1 MNIRQTLLNTDTSRF
16 RPAGVRGEEPVRA
29 WRRTAALL
37 RSRLNTAG
45 AGEADFLAEPRFA
58 SDHNIEW
65 STDRFESVPRPLS
78 ELSGEERLHY
88 EKILGQLTSRLR
100 QAAKGADAET
110 KPLLEAIATVPGE
123 DCIFCADDKVVIAQ
137 WAMKPND
144 ASVSSL
150 NLLAYRPEPAED
162 VQSHQVD
169 PKVVATAASTAK
181 AAVPPQKPE
190 PPVTPPVIPP
200 VQPPVPPV
208 EPPVVTPDK
217 PRKRNW
223 KKWLLWLLL
232 ALLLAGLL
240 WWLFNSCER
249 EGDKPAETVEN
260 IEKVPPPL
268 EEEKVI
274 PAPDSLSYIAG
285 DRINIYVL
293 KGGNLDDFINRFRN
307 EKQWQDRTKYQLV
320 NPDTTLRRVIL
331 ICPEEERE
339 KMMEEVPQ
347 RMKPDLEVVA
357 LYENIY
363 VNTARTND
371 PAMSNQ
377 AQSYYFDM
385 TGAIDAWDREMGRE
399 DVTIAVLDGGFDLS
413 HPELKGKIVKPYDAI
428 GQTSQVPNVLACQGH
443 ATHVSSTAAGN
454 ANNGQG
460 AAGIAP
466 GCKIMPINVFTMAGQ
481 SYDSAIIDGIM
492 YAVTQ
497 GADVINMSLGA
508 AWGPMMKLL
517 PPEELERLGRER
529 QVKEA
534 EIWDKV
540 FDFAESRGV
549 TIVKAAGNDNIPAS
563 LDPMNRSAH
572 ALVVSAVDPAGRK
585 AIFDPLTR
593 DGSNYGSLCRISAP
607 GVGIYNAVPGGK
619 YASLPGT
626 SMASPQVAGGAALLK
641 SRHPDWT
648 PETIRKVLIGTA
660 RRANS
665 PSVGPVMYLAA
676 ALDADPDNLPA
687 PESLPDYS
695 GGTGGGFNPLP
706 NPFEDGGE
714 GYYEII
720 IGNPGNNGSPG
731 NNAGEGTRNV
741 DDCTGL
747 RRKYEDLKRRK
758 AEIEREM
765 DALRRDCPECI

>member
-1 MNIRQTLLNTDTSRF
+1 MNIRQTLLNTDISRF
-16 RPAGVRGEEPVRA
+16 RPASVRGEEPVRA

-37 RSRLNTAG
+37 RSRLNMVN
-45 AGEADFLAEPRFA
+45 AGEADFLAEPRFD

-78 ELSGEERLHY
+78 ELSGAERLHY
-88 EKILGQLTSRLR
+88 EKILGKLTGRLR

-150 NLLAYRPEPAED
+150 NLLAYRPDVKDD
-162 VQSHQVD
+162 VQAAQIP
-169 PKVVATAASTAK
+169 PKVVATGAA
-181 AAVPPQKPE
+181 AAEAVVPPATPPAAAPV
-190 PPVTPPVIPP
+190 PPVTPPV
-200 VQPPVPPV
+200 QPPVTPV
-208 EPPVVTPDK
+208 VPPVVPADK
-217 PRKRNW
+217 PRRRDW
-223 KKWLLWLLL
+223 KKWLFGLLL
-232 ALLLAGLL
+232 ALLLILLL
-240 WWLFNSCER
+240 WWLFRSCDR
-249 EGDKPAETVEN
+249 QGDDSTETVEN

-268 EEEKVI
+268 EKEKVI

-293 KGGNLDDFINRFRN
+293 KGGNLDDFIDRFRN

-331 ICPEEERE
+331 ICPEDERE

-363 VNTARTND
+363 VNNARTND

-385 TGAIDAWDREMGRE
+385 TGAIDAWDREMGDA

-413 HPELKGKIVKPYDAI
+413 HPELKGKIVKPYDAV
-428 GQTSQVPNVLACQGH
+428 GQSSQVPNVLACQGH

-466 GCKIMPINVFTMAGQ
+466 GCKIMPINVFTMDGQ

-529 QVKEA
+529 QVQEA

-572 ALVVSAVDPAGRK
+572 ALVVSAVDPSGRK
-585 AIFDPLTR
+585 AIFDPFTR
-593 DGSNYGSLCRISAP
+593 DGSNYGRLCRISAP
-607 GVGIYNAVPGGK
+607 GVDIYNAIPGGK

-660 RRANS
+660 RRAGS
-665 PSVGPVMYLAA
+665 ADVGPVMYLAA
-676 ALDADPDNLPA
+676 ALDADPDNLP
-687 PESLPDYS
+687 PSESVPDYS
-695 GGTGGGFNPLP
+695 AGTGGGFNSLP
-706 NPFEDGGE
+706 DPFEDGGE
-714 GYYEII
+714 GYYEVI
-720 IGNPGNNGSPG
+720 IGNPGSPG
-731 NNAGEGTRNV
+731 NGTGEGTRNV
-741 DDCTGL
+741 GDCTGM

-765 DALRRDCPECI
+765 EALRRDCPECI